1 MKKLLYVIVLFLMFI
16 PNVFAKEDS
25 IVNIYLFHS
34 YSCPHC
40 KKEIKLLDELEKKY
54 DNIKVYK
61 FELSENNNGNLL
73 GEITRLLDAR
83 VGGTPFTI
91 IGEKYFNGFSEENT
105 KRVFSGAIEYYSKYG
120 YKDVVGEYL
129 NENKILEVEIPT
141 FKEKTDITIDEY
153 IDEYGNYT
161 FNLPLLGNINT
172 KNLTLPLIAVVIGLI
187 DGFNPCA
194 MWVLLFLISMLIG
207 INDKKKMLILGF
219 SFLFTSALVYFLLML
234 VWLDASS
241 VLVNVNWIRN
251 TIGLVAVIGGIY
263 NLITEFKEKEE
274 GCNVVN
280 DKKRNK
286 IFDKIKKFTKE
297 KNLFLALIG
306 VITLAISVNI
316 IELACSAGLPLVF
329 TSILSMN
336 NLPKTIELI
345 YLLIYILFFLLD
357 DIIVFTIAMITLKL
371 TGISTKYG
379 KISKIIGGFILVIM
393 GILLIFFPNIVM
405 LNF

>member
-83 VGGTPFTI
+83 FGGTQFTF
-91 IGEKYFNGFSEENT
+91 IGEKYFNGFSEKNT

-336 NLPKTIELI
+336 NLPKSLELL
-345 YLLIYILFFLLD
+345 YLFIYILFFLLD

-379 KISKIIGGFILVIM
+379 KISKIIGGFILVVM